1 MRHSLEARTPMLDYR
16 LAEFAAT
23 LPVRL
28 KVDLDSV
35 REKFIC
41 SNAFLKFNVLDQE
54 TAYRRKQPFTIPLA
68 DWLAASG
75 SLPDFLRDILYGDI
89 IHRQGMLNP
98 DYARLLAGRVS
109 ARGIGPET
117 LVSAADRVFSIIIF
131 TLWYQEF
138 FS

>member
-1 MRHSLEARTPMLDYR
+1 MINR

-28 KVDLDSV
+28 KTDLDSV
-35 REKFIC
+35 REKFLC
-41 SNAFLKFNVLDQE
+41 SKSYLKFNVLDKE

-68 DWLAASG
+68 DWLAASE
-75 SLPDFLRDILYGDI
+75 SLPDFLQDIFFGDV
-89 IHRQGMLNP
+89 IHRQGILDP
-98 DYARLLAGRVS
+98 DYARSLAGKVS

-117 LVSAADRVFSIIIF
+117 LVSVADQVFSIIIF

-138 FS
+138 FT